1 MPVVLG
7 CQRTSLQFGRS
18 LELHLPAMANLP
30 EHAYFRFH
38 TVADLGFA
46 GAGSL
51 RRVCWTSKSGV
62 VLHEQV
68 RRKPGDWRAVVRVV
82 AFLLFVTGAGF
93 VLHHVYQRYV
103 LLRYIDEAR
112 LHYLHVQ
119 PLDDRP
125 LLPRILH
132 QQLPPA
138 LASWFLAT
146 PREIHFSP
154 DAGDESDN
162 SECMNWIDEYPL
174 KSTVRRCSLGSAL
187 PRNHVIPMLRSL
199 ARWPRVEQVGF
210 DGSSIL
216 KKISHVT
223 ILPNWTWF
231 LPSWRN
237 SDTHSYP

>member
-1 MPVVLG
+1 M
-7 CQRTSLQFGRS
+7 S
-18 LELHLPAMANLP
+18 
-30 EHAYFRFH
+30 
-38 TVADLGFA
+38 GFA
-46 GAGSL
+46 GN
-51 RRVCWTSKSGV
+51 
-62 VLHEQV
+62 
-68 RRKPGDWRAVVRVV
+68 RKDWRAVVRVV

-125 LLPRILH
+125 LLPRTLH

-138 LASWFLAT
+138 LAPWFLAT

-174 KSTVRRCSLGSAL
+174 KSTVRRCSVGSAL

-216 KKISHVT
+216 KNFPRRNFAELDVVLT
-223 ILPNWTWF
+223 ELEELGYPQLPLNPEDK
-231 LPSWRN
+231 LRREKLYARLAALQEP
-237 SDTHSYP
+237 YP

>member
-1 MPVVLG
+1 MS
-7 CQRTSLQFGRS
+7 R
-18 LELHLPAMANLP
+18 
-30 EHAYFRFH
+30 
-38 TVADLGFA
+38 FA
-46 GAGSL
+46 GS
-51 RRVCWTSKSGV
+51 R
-62 VLHEQV
+62 
-68 RRKPGDWRAVVRVV
+68 GDWRAVVRVV
-82 AFLLFVTGAGF
+82 AFLLFVTGSGF

-119 PLDDRP
+119 PQDDRP

-138 LASWFLAT
+138 LAPWFLAT
-146 PREIHFSP
+146 PREIYFVP
-154 DAGDESDN
+154 NAGDESDN

-174 KSTVRRCSLGSAL
+174 KSTVRRCSVGSAL

-216 KKISHVT
+216 KNFPRHNFAELDVVLT
-223 ILPNWTWF
+223 ELEELGYPQLPMNPEDK
-231 LPSWRN
+231 LRREKLYARLAALQEP
-237 SDTHSYP
+237 YP

>member
-1 MPVVLG
+1 MS
-7 CQRTSLQFGRS
+7 R
-18 LELHLPAMANLP
+18 
-30 EHAYFRFH
+30 
-38 TVADLGFA
+38 FA
-46 GAGSL
+46 GN
-51 RRVCWTSKSGV
+51 R
-62 VLHEQV
+62 
-68 RRKPGDWRAVVRVV
+68 GDWRAVVRVV

-216 KKISHVT
+216 KNFPRHNFAELDVVLT
-223 ILPNWTWF
+223 ELEELGYPQLPLNPDEK
-231 LPSWRN
+231 LRREKLYARLAALQEP
-237 SDTHSYP
+237 YP

>member
-1 MPVVLG
+1 M
-7 CQRTSLQFGRS
+7 
-18 LELHLPAMANLP
+18 
-30 EHAYFRFH
+30 
-38 TVADLGFA
+38 
-46 GAGSL
+46 
-51 RRVCWTSKSGV
+51 
-62 VLHEQV
+62 
-68 RRKPGDWRAVVRVV
+68 VRVV

-216 KKISHVT
+216 KNFPRHNFAELDVVLT
-223 ILPNWTWF
+223 ELEELGYPQLPLNPDEK
-231 LPSWRN
+231 LRREKLYARLAALQEP
-237 SDTHSYP
+237 YP